1 MAAVVEIQGL
11 TKRYGTQRGV
21 EDLDIAVEAGEIFG
35 FLGPNGA
42 GKSTTIRTML
52 DFQRPTSGSIRLL
65 GLDSTRDSVAI
76 HARVGYLPGDLQ
88 LFPKLTGRQHVDAFR
103 RVRGGAPPEIVEQ
116 LTTRF
121 GAELHRP
128 IRDLSKGNRQKVG
141 LILALM
147 HEPELLVLDEPT
159 SGLDPLM
166 QEEFALVLREAA
178 AAGHTVFLS
187 SHSLDEV
194 QRVATSVALIRNGRL
209 VVTDTIANLQ
219 RQAPVR
225 VRLRF
230 AAPVD
235 ASEFRDL
242 PGVADVSV
250 DGTSVDVA
258 VTGSVDALVK
268 AAARHETLEVHAEP
282 ADLEDL
288 FRTYYSATEDPA

>member
-1 MAAVVEIQGL
+1 MTAVVEIRGL
-11 TKRYGTQRGV
+11 TKRYGSDRGV
-21 EDLDIAVEAGEIFG
+21 ENLDISVEAGEIFG

-52 DFQRPTSGSIRLL
+52 DFQRPTAGSIRLL

-76 HARVGYLPGDLQ
+76 HTRVGYLPGDLQ
-88 LFPKLTGRQHVDAFR
+88 LFPKLSGQQHVDAFR
-103 RVRGGAPPEIVEQ
+103 RVRHGPPGEVVER
-116 LTTRF
+116 LASRF
-121 GAELHRP
+121 DAELHRP

-178 AAGHTVFLS
+178 ADGRTVFLS

-194 QRVATSVALIRNGRL
+194 QRVATSVALIRDGRL

-219 RQAPVR
+219 EQAPVR

-242 PGVADVSV
+242 PGVAAVTV
-250 DGTSVDVA
+250 DGTSVDLS
-258 VTGSVDALVK
+258 VTGPVNAVVK
-268 AAARHETLEVHAEP
+268 AAARHETLELRAEP

-288 FRTYYSATEDPA
+288 FRTYYAATGDGS

>member
-1 MAAVVEIQGL
+1 MAAVVEIRGL
-11 TKRYGTQRGV
+11 TKRYGTERGV
-21 EDLDIAVEAGEIFG
+21 EDLDISVEAGEIYG

-65 GLDSTRDSVAI
+65 GLDSTKDSVAI

-88 LFPKLTGRQHVDAFR
+88 LFPKLTGQQHVDTFR
-103 RVRGGAPPEIVEQ
+103 QVRGGPPAAVVER
-116 LTTRF
+116 LAVRF
-121 GAELHRP
+121 AAELHRP

-166 QEEFALVLREAA
+166 QEEFARVLQEAA
-178 AAGHTVFLS
+178 AAGRTVFLS

-194 QRVATSVALIRNGRL
+194 QRVATSVALIRDGRL
-209 VVTDTIANLQ
+209 VVTDTIENLQ

-235 ASEFRDL
+235 ASTFREL
-242 PGVADVSV
+242 PGVADVSADGNTV
-250 DGTSVDVA
+250 DLA
-258 VTGSVDALVK
+258 VTGSVDAVVK
-268 AAARHETLEVHAEP
+268 AAARHETLDVRAEP

-288 FRTYYSATEDPA
+288 FRTYYATTEPA